1 MSRNNQVTR
10 ILKVIHLLE
19 TVPRGFTAAE
29 LTEKL
34 QEYGYKEQERT
45 IRRDLEAVDQLF
57 PLQQIEVEGGREKRY
72 SLDSVARVAKNV
84 SFSVEELIALYL
96 SRESMQSF
104 SSSPLFQHVESFY
117 DKLEKVLGPK
127 AVQHLSEMKD
137 KVLYK
142 PIATWQSGVPQEI
155 FDTVYRASE
164 EGHVI
169 EVLYN
174 SLSKVPTGEISRRR
188 LGPEG
193 VYFGSGGAYLI
204 AQDLGDGEIK
214 RFSFARIKEAKW
226 TDEVYESK
234 GVDIKTYVDGGIG
247 VLQLGDIHEVEIFV
261 KEPIASYVAE
271 RRWHAS
277 QTVIRGQDG
286 ITLTLRVKVN
296 EELARWVLSLGSH
309 ARIAKPSML
318 IESVQSIAESV
329 ASEYKNAKGC

>member
-19 TVPRGFTAAE
+19 TNPRGYTAAE
-29 LTEKL
+29 LTSRL
-34 QEYGYKEQERT
+34 QDYGYSEQERT

-57 PLQQIEVEGGREKRY
+57 PLIQLPVEDGREKRY
-72 SLDSVARVAKNV
+72 ALDSVARVAKNV

-96 SRESMQSF
+96 SRESMRSF

-117 DKLEKVLGPK
+117 NKLEKVLGAK
-127 AVQHLSEMKD
+127 AIEHLNEMKE
-137 KVLYK
+137 VVHFK
-142 PIATWQSGVPQEI
+142 PIATWQAGVPQEI
-155 FDTVYRASE
+155 FDTVYRAAE
-164 EGHVI
+164 EGHVV

-174 SLSKVPTGEISRRR
+174 SLSKVGHGGAAGGELSKRR

-214 RFSFARIKEAKW
+214 RFSFSRIREAKW
-226 TDEVYESK
+226 TDQIYESK
-234 GVDIKTYVDGGIG
+234 GVDIKTYIDGGIG
-247 VLQLGDIHEVEIFV
+247 VLQMGETQDVEIFI

-271 RRWHAS
+271 RRWHSS

-296 EELARWVLSLGSH
+296 DELARWVLSLGAH
-309 ARIAKPSML
+309 ARVVKPSVL
-318 IESVQSIAESV
+318 KSTVKEIAHLVIS
-329 ASEYKNAKGC
+329 KD